1 MAAIW
6 QMQGYSLADQRQTN
20 KHIQINDLGTAGWEV
35 QITFRDDRTE
45 PLVRRLIYP
54 TYKEAKFAA
63 QSLAIGIN

>member
-6 QMQGYSLADQRQTN
+6 QMQGYSLADQKQTN

-35 QITFRDDRTE
+35 LITFHDPVV

-63 QSLAIGIN
+63 QSLAVGIN